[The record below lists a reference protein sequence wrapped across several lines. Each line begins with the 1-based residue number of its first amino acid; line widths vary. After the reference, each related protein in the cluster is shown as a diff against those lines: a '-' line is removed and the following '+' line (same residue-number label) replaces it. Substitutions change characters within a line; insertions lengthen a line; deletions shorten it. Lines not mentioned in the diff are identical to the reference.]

1 MAVLDH
7 GKSGGVFVDQSE
19 NILELEKRA
28 LQEGYES
35 IDAPMQG
42 MIVKFE
48 VGVGDKIWKGKTL
61 GIMEAMKMEHEI
73 ISSVSGTVEEI
84 NVSNL
89 DTVFEGHSLMTIKLG
104 EVKKKEA
111 SKDDQ
116 IDLDWIRPDL
126 QEALDRK
133 EASHDKNRPEAVKK
147 RYGTGHRTAREN
159 IEDLCDEGTF
169 LEYGSV
175 VIAAQRR
182 RRTEEDLIKNTT
194 GDGMVCGLGHVN
206 GDLFSD
212 ENSRVMAM
220 SYDYMV
226 LAGTQGKMNH
236 AKKDRMFEIA
246 EQNKLPTILFAEGGG
261 GRPGD
266 TDTSGVAGLDCLAFT
281 YFAQLSGLVPVIG
294 ITTGRCFAGNAVLL
308 GCCDIIIATED
319 SNIGVGGPA
328 MIEGGGLGVFTPDE
342 VGPMDVQVPNGVV
355 DISVKDEKEA
365 VAVAKKYL
373 SYFQGPIQ
381 EWKEPDARK
390 LRFAVPENRLRS
402 TICGILSMASPI

>member
-1 MAVLDH
+1 
-7 GKSGGVFVDQSE
+7 
-19 NILELEKRA
+19 
-28 LQEGYES
+28 
-35 IDAPMQG
+35 
-42 MIVKFE
+42 
-48 VGVGDKIWKGKTL
+48 
-61 GIMEAMKMEHEI
+61 
-73 ISSVSGTVEEI
+73 
-84 NVSNL
+84 
-89 DTVFEGHSLMTIKLG
+89 
-104 EVKKKEA
+104 
-111 SKDDQ
+111 
-116 IDLDWIRPDL
+116 
-126 QEALDRK
+126 
-133 EASHDKNRPEAVKK
+133 
-147 RYGTGHRTAREN
+147 
-159 IEDLCDEGTF
+159 
-169 LEYGSV
+169 
-175 VIAAQRR
+175 
-182 RRTEEDLIKNTT
+182 
-194 GDGMVCGLGHVN
+194 MVCGLGHVN

-381 EWKEPDARK
+381 DWKEPDARK
-390 LRFAVPENRLRS
+390 LSLQCRE
-402 TICGILSMASPI
+402 